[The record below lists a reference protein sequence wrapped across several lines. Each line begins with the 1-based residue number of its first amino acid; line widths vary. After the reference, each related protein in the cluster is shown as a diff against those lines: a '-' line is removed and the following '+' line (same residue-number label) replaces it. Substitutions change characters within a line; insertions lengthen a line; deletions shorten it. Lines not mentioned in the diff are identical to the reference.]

1 MIKAN
6 LGWILISQALLQ
18 TERQATETAKK
29 EHAEAERR
37 NEELMKKF
45 EAAEKKIEQLQDT
58 AQRYNQ
64 NKTTS
69 YCLFDLMFFACY
81 KEDAPVYNFISS
93 LTLCIYSA

>member
-1 MIKAN
+1 
-6 LGWILISQALLQ
+6 LISQALLQ

-58 AQRYNQ
+58 AQRCNP

-69 YCLFDLMFFACY
+69 YCCNFDLMFCLLRRM
-81 KEDAPVYNFISS
+81 PPFI
-93 LTLCIYSA
+93 LY